1 MACKIRIDPYNKEA
15 GKRCYVLI
23 TQDAASLEARVATAD
38 TALND
43 DGIDPVLSKVYE
55 RGSENGE
62 DLHSVTS
69 WNTFAKSIDLQINEV
84 VDEDSGTTYL
94 VLDEQDIVIKR
105 NGVQGIVKGAGL
117 QPSDS
122 IVGYI
127 EKIYPKEIPADVVYF

>member
-1 MACKIRIDPYNKEA
+1 MLFR
-15 GKRCYVLI
+15 
-23 TQDAASLEARVATAD
+23 S
-38 TALND
+38 
-43 DGIDPVLSKVYE
+43 
-55 RGSENGE
+55 
-62 DLHSVTS
+62 
-69 WNTFAKSIDLQINEV
+69 AKSVDLQINEV

>member
-1 MACKIRIDPYNKEA
+1 MACKIRIDPHNKEA

-43 DGIDPVLSKVYE
+43 GGIDPILSKVYE
-55 RGSENGE
+55 RGSEYGE

-69 WNTFAKSIDLQINEV
+69 WNTFAKSVDLQINEV
-84 VDEDSGTTYL
+84 VDEESGTTYL

-105 NGVQGIVKGAGL
+105 DGVQGIVKGAGL
-117 QPSDS
+117 QPGDS

-127 EKIYPKEIPADVVYF
+127 EKIYPKEIPVDVVRF